1 MGYLVETKAR
11 ELLAKMNPRFY
22 ERHREIDDSDAF
34 FEYMV
39 KPIRPSIRINTLK
52 CEIEQVVENL
62 ARRFELKRIPWCEEG
77 FYINTENY
85 GDIMEY
91 RLGLIFPQ
99 EAASMIPPLLLELSN
114 KDIVLDMCAAP
125 GAKTTQI
132 AQYMENRGCVIANE
146 PNIRRINV
154 LISNLQRCGVLNTQ
168 VTRFDGRFFSK
179 YENCFDSVLVD
190 APCSNAGMV
199 RKNFK
204 YLKSWREKE
213 IEHLSRL
220 QKALIIAGY
229 RTLKNGGVLVY
240 STCTLDPMENE
251 EVVDHLL
258 RNTDAEIEEI
268 GLPLRKREPFV
279 NFGDKEY
286 TSEVRKCL
294 RIHPQDNDTEGFFVA
309 KIRKP

>member
-1 MGYLVETKAR
+1 METGAR
-11 ELLAKMNPRFY
+11 KLLAKMNPRFY

-62 ARRFELKRIPWCEEG
+62 TRSFELERIPWCDEG
-77 FYINTENY
+77 FYINTESY
-85 GDIMEY
+85 GDIIEY

-114 KDIVLDMCAAP
+114 EDIVLDMCAAP

-132 AQYMENRGCVIANE
+132 AQYMENRGCVVANE
-146 PNIRRINV
+146 PNTRRINV
-154 LISNLQRCGVLNTQ
+154 LISNLQRCGVLNTR
-168 VTRFDGRFFSK
+168 VTKFDGRFFSK

-220 QKALIIAGY
+220 QKALVIAGY
-229 RTLKNGGVLVY
+229 KTLKNGGVLVY
-240 STCTLDPMENE
+240 STCTLDPTENE

-258 RNTDAEIEEI
+258 RNTNAEIEEI
-268 GLPLRKREPFV
+268 DLPLRKREPFV
-279 NFGDKEY
+279 SFGDREY

-309 KIRKP
+309 KMRKP

>member
-1 MGYLVETKAR
+1 METGAR

-62 ARRFELKRIPWCEEG
+62 TRRFELERIPWCDEG
-77 FYINTENY
+77 FYINTGSY
-85 GDIMEY
+85 GDIIEY

-114 KDIVLDMCAAP
+114 EDIVLDICAAP

-132 AQYMENRGCVIANE
+132 AQYMENKGCIIANE

-154 LISNLQRCGVLNTQ
+154 LISNLQRCGVLNTR
-168 VTRFDGRFFSK
+168 VTKFDGRFFSK
-179 YENCFDSVLVD
+179 YEKRFDSVLVD

-213 IEHLSRL
+213 IEHLSGL

-229 RTLKNGGVLVY
+229 RTLKKGGVLVY

-268 GLPLRKREPFV
+268 DLPLRRREPFV
-279 NFGDKEY
+279 NFGDREY
-286 TSEVRKCL
+286 TSEVKKCL